1 MSDEEDN
8 IRQFDENYKEQL
20 IEEDE
25 YTASTKLFDD
35 YDTDIQKVLFQQLD
49 KEKLEEEL
57 WILRMEEY
65 DIRSVRYSNLIEKIK
80 SLIKIDNKN
89 IETYQNMLKLID
101 YLLFK
106 GDKGDIDTDLT
117 IHQIRGLINK
127 TVFPFIFDD
136 TIINDVLNTVNFI
149 N

>member
-8 IRQFDENYKEQL
+8 VRQFDDNYKDQL

-35 YDTDIQKVLFQQLD
+35 YDTEIQKVLFQQLD
-49 KEKLEEEL
+49 KEKREEEL
-57 WILRMEEY
+57 WISRMEEY
-65 DIRSVRYSNLIEKIK
+65 DIRLVRYSNLIEKIK

-117 IHQIRGLINK
+117 ISQIRGLINK
-127 TVFPFIFDD
+127 VVFPFIFDD
-136 TIINDVLNTVNFI
+136 TIINDVSNTVNFI

>member
-127 TVFPFIFDD
+127 AVFPFIFDD
-136 TIINDVLNTVNFI
+136 TIINDVSNTVNFI

>member
-8 IRQFDENYKEQL
+8 VRQFDDNYKDQL

-35 YDTDIQKVLFQQLD
+35 YDTEIQKVLFQQLD
-49 KEKLEEEL
+49 KEKREEEL
-57 WILRMEEY
+57 WISRMEEY
-65 DIRSVRYSNLIEKIK
+65 DIRLVRYSNLIEKIK

-106 GDKGDIDTDLT
+106 VDKGDIDTDLT
-117 IHQIRGLINK
+117 ISQIRGLINK
-127 TVFPFIFDD
+127 VVFPFIFDD
-136 TIINDVLNTVNFI
+136 TIINDVSNTVNFI